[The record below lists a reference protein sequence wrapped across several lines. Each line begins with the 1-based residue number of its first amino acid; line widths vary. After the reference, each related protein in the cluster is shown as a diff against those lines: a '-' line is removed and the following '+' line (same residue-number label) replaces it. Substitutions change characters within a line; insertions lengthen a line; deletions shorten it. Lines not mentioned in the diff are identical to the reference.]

1 MILNLLLSLVFGEC
15 LEASPVSRVVVKS
28 QDCLVV
34 KVYNQCDTDVVFV
47 TPIAY
52 SVRWKE
58 GGKSAGFGSSPQY
71 EGTSSKPIVT
81 FSPNSSLDLILR
93 FTGCK
98 KCKISDLT
106 VSIK

>member
-1 MILNLLLSLVFGEC
+1 MFLSLLLSLFFGEC
-15 LEASPVSRVVVKS
+15 LEVIPVSRAVVKS
-28 QDCLVV
+28 QNCLVV
-34 KVYNQCDTDVVFV
+34 KVHNQCDTDVVFV
-47 TPIAY
+47 TPLAY

-71 EGTSSKPIVT
+71 DGTFSKPTVT
-81 FSPNSSLDLILR
+81 FSPNSSLDIILH